1 MVLKEYTSGGF
12 DRIIWTDWNHVV
24 KWECKKDCKAASDN
38 IEANVSQALSV
49 LDILEKQIPVSGL
62 NSI

>member
-1 MVLKEYTSGGF
+1 LALKEYISGGF

-49 LDILEKQIPVSGL
+49 LEVLKQSQ
-62 NSI
+62 